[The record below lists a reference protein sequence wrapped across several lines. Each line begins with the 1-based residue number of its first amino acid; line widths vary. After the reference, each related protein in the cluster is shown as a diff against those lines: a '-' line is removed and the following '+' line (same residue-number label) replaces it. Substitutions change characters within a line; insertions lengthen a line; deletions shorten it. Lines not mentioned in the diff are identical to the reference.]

1 MNARSLR
8 LSLSYQARNNQAD
21 EMDQKA
27 ISVMLRQIET
37 KVQLLNL
44 LNRIKRLTEVAGM
57 ADRFHPFTMRQLNF
71 YCNPNHPYRYKQFK
85 VKKKSGG
92 VRQIATPSYFSFK
105 VMLRCVNE
113 LFKAVYTPSAYAM
126 GFAEGRSVVSNAIIH
141 KGQHYVFN
149 IDLKDFF
156 PSVDQARVWKRLQ
169 LAPLCCKPSIANV
182 LAGLCAMR
190 QDEADGT
197 VRYVLPQGA
206 PTSPIVTNMI
216 CDTLDRRLAG
226 LAKRFGL
233 HYSRYADDITFRSMH
248 NVYQEA
254 GDFRKELKRIIEGQ
268 GFRMNDAKTRLQKL
282 GSRQEVTGVVV
293 GQKLNVPQ
301 QYVRDLRNILYIWD
315 RYGYATAFSKFF
327 PKYQSEKGHVKKKRS
342 DMVKV
347 LSGKL
352 MYLKMVKGDKDS
364 VYLRL
369 KAKFD
374 QLVERFHDAEHA
386 TRRGVTCVETLPVLE
401 FEKRNGTEII
411 ITMTKPVFDPSWIIA
426 SWKAGKLY
434 GGVGLDRVFSAGDEA
449 SGEGHEAEI
458 VDKGTGHGAGVVDKE
473 TGVAVAADKEKEDG
487 RLGADDEALDV
498 VAGELSPDELAE
510 ASEALRHDDRVLAL
524 MNALSNVEKG
534 LGSDGNISI
543 DVSVNSNDGDLDA
556 LSETEDWMELDD
568 GTLVPAIIYYEVEA
582 EKARCLPH
590 RYAYF
595 MLGGKHQNASVNTTI
610 TEEEEK
616 QKELL
621 SISHC
626 RDAKGKLFWLI
637 HRSDKVIGSYT
648 RSEEDNVL
656 DVLELDAEE
665 LEAAFETGVGGGKAV
680 AETVDVDALNE
691 VLDDL
696 LQGGR

>member
-1 MNARSLR
+1 
-8 LSLSYQARNNQAD
+8 
-21 EMDQKA
+21 MDQKA

-37 KVQLLNL
+37 KAQLLDL
-44 LNRIKRLTEVAGM
+44 LNRIKRDWMEVAGM

-92 VRQIATPSYFSFK
+92 VRKIAAPSYFSFK

-113 LFKAVYTPSAYAM
+113 LFKAVYVPSAYAM
-126 GFAEGRSVVSNAIIH
+126 GFAEGRSVVSNAAIH

-156 PSVDQARVWKRLQ
+156 PSIDQARVWKRLQ
-169 LAPLCCKPSIANV
+169 LAPLCCKPPIANV

-190 QDEADGT
+190 QEEEDGS

-233 HYSRYADDITFRSMH
+233 HYSRYADDITFSSMH
-248 NVYQEA
+248 NVYQADGE
-254 GDFRKELKRIIEGQ
+254 FRKEMKRIIEGQ

-293 GQKLNVPQ
+293 GQKLNVPKP
-301 QYVRDLRNILYIWD
+301 YVRDLRNILYIWD
-315 RYGYATAFSKFF
+315 RYGYATAFSKFY
-327 PKYQSEKGHVKKKRS
+327 PKYRNEKGHVKKKRS

-347 LSGKL
+347 LNGKL

-386 TRRGVTCVETLPVLE
+386 TKRGVTCVETLPVLE

-411 ITMTKPVFDPSWIIA
+411 FTMTK
-426 SWKAGKLY
+426 LLEY
-434 GGVGLDRVFSAGDEA
+434 ERLDLDELLDMEE
-449 SGEGHEAEI
+449 GEERTMAVAEI
-458 VDKGTGHGAGVVDKE
+458 SGIEVEAVKAFQHDHR
-473 TGVAVAADKEKEDG
+473 VAAFKT
-487 RLGADDEALDV
+487 
-498 VAGELSPDELAE
+498 
-510 ASEALRHDDRVLAL
+510 
-524 MNALSNVEKG
+524 ALSNMDKSFG
-534 LGSDGNISI
+534 LDGNI
-543 DVSVNSNDGDLDA
+543 DVRISNTWLDVLSDLRYKMMWRSCRD
-556 LSETEDWMELDD
+556 
-568 GTLVPAIIYYEVEA
+568 EVMPVAWVREIEA
-582 EKARCLPH
+582 EREKRKALVPH

-595 MLGGKHQNASVNTTI
+595 MLGGKHQNASVNKTI

-648 RSEEDNVL
+648 RSEDSIVL

-665 LEAAFETGVGGGKAV
+665 LEAAFETGAGGGKAV
-680 AETVDVDALNE
+680 AAATDATVDMATDVVADSDSGVDVDALNE
-691 VLDDL
+691 TLDNL
-696 LQGGR
+696 LRGG